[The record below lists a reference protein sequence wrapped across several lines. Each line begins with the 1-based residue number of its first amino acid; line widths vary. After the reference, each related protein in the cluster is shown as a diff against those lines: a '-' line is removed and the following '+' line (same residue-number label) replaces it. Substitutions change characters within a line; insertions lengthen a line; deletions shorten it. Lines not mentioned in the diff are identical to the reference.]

1 MKKSLE
7 EKETQ
12 ARETL
17 KSLLRDYKTV
27 SLATVDAKG
36 NPQVSYT
43 PAAVD
48 KSRNFYLFVSE
59 LSEHTGNLQS
69 SGQASLM
76 LIEDESKST
85 QLFARNR
92 LTLNGDVTEVGRET
106 EEWSQASDVY
116 RERFGKF
123 FDQLS
128 TLRDFHMFCFR
139 PKTARLVV
147 GFGAAFEVGL
157 PDWTDLT
164 LLTGK

>member
-7 EKETQ
+7 EKKEQGRLTLET
-12 ARETL
+12 
-17 KSLLRDYKTV
+17 LLRDYKTV
-27 SLATVDAKG
+27 SLATVDAAG

-43 PAAVD
+43 PAAVNEA
-48 KSRNFYLFVSE
+48 RNFYLFVSE
-59 LSEHTGNLQS
+59 LSEHTRNLQN

-92 LTLNGDVTEVGRET
+92 LTLTGEVTEVARDT
-106 EEWSQASDVY
+106 ESWSEASAVY

-123 FDQLS
+123 FDQLA

-139 PKTARLVV
+139 PGTARLVV
-147 GFGAAFEVGL
+147 GFGAAFEISL
-157 PDWTDLT
+157 PDWSELT

>member
-1 MKKSLE
+1 
-7 EKETQ
+7 
-12 ARETL
+12 
-17 KSLLRDYKTV
+17 
-27 SLATVDAKG
+27 
-36 NPQVSYT
+36 
-43 PAAVD
+43 
-48 KSRNFYLFVSE
+48 
-59 LSEHTGNLQS
+59 
-69 SGQASLM
+69 M

>member
-7 EKETQ
+7 EREEQ
-12 ARETL
+12 ARLTL
-17 KSLLRDYKTV
+17 KALLRDYKTV
-27 SLATVDAKG
+27 SLATVDAEG
-36 NPQVSYT
+36 HPLVSYT

-48 KSRNFYLFVSE
+48 EARNFYLFVSE
-59 LSEHTGNLQS
+59 LSEHTQNLLR

-76 LIEDESKST
+76 LIEDESQST

-92 LTLNGDVTEVGRET
+92 LTLNGEVVEVARDAA
-106 EEWSQASDVY
+106 EWEQASAVY

-123 FDQLS
+123 FDQLAS
-128 TLRDFHMFCFR
+128 LRDFHMFCFQ
-139 PKTARLVV
+139 PKSARLVV

-157 PDWTDLT
+157 PNWDSLT